1 MVGDGGRLP
10 CRSRVTRSAALI
22 GALRAIS
29 ILVRA
34 HAASRF
40 DCGFLAC
47 TAKPYV
53 AARPVIAAQHRMFAQ
68 H

>member
-1 MVGDGGRLP
+1 L
-10 CRSRVTRSAALI
+10 TRSAALI

-29 ILVRA
+29 IFVRA

-53 AARPVIAAQHRMFAQ
+53 APGSRIAAQHRMFAQ